1 MDRRFPILAVRCA
14 RALVSAIMLG
24 TFCFATFAVDY
35 VPAAPIAIRSDL
47 EFTSKNGVLKG
58 CGTSEDPFVIAD
70 LEIDASGSP
79 YGILVENTTAIF
91 RIENCRIYDATSTAL
106 RLTATQS
113 ASVVHC
119 TMQSSET
126 GIELLEAT
134 CTRLTEN
141 EIVDCTHGFLL
152 QLASAN
158 VIESNVASSGLLGV
172 ALESWS
178 QDNVIRDNVLDC
190 TVALAVGQD
199 CDRNAFYRND
209 FLSTWVSCD
218 AFCQWLSPEREG
230 NYWAGY
236 RGQDVNGDGIGD
248 TAFAIAGFA
257 HQQDPRPATV
267 PFHSA
272 EPE

>member
-1 MDRRFPILAVRCA
+1 MNRRFPIPVIHCV
-14 RALVSAIMLG
+14 RALISAIVLG
-24 TFCFATFAVDY
+24 TFCFAAFAADY

-47 EFTSKNGVLKG
+47 EFTSENGVLTG
-58 CGTSEDPFVIAD
+58 CGTSGDPFVIAD

-79 YGILVENTTAIF
+79 YGILVENTMAVF
-91 RIENCRIYDATSTAL
+91 RIENCRIFGAASTAL

-113 ASVVHC
+113 ASVVQC
-119 TMQSSET
+119 KMESSET

-141 EIVDCTHGFLL
+141 EISDCTHAVLL

-158 VIESNVASSGLLGV
+158 VIEDNVAIGGLLGV
-172 ALESWS
+172 GLESWS
-178 QDNVIRDNVLDC
+178 EDNVVRDNVFDC
-190 TVALAVGQD
+190 IVALAVGQD
-199 CDRNAFYRND
+199 CNRNVFYRND

-218 AFCQWLSPEREG
+218 AYCQWVNSQQEG

-236 RGQDVNGDGIGD
+236 RGQDVDGDGIGD
-248 TAFAIAGFA
+248 TAFAIAGFGR
-257 HQQDPRPATV
+257 QQDLRPATA
-267 PFHSA
+267 PFHPE

>member
-1 MDRRFPILAVRCA
+1 MDRRFPIPAVRCA
-14 RALVSAIMLG
+14 HALVCAIALG
-24 TFCFATFAVDY
+24 TFCFAAFAADY
-35 VPAAPIAIRSDL
+35 TPAAPIAIRSDL
-47 EFTSKNGVLKG
+47 EFTSENGILTG
-58 CGTSEDPFVIAD
+58 CGTFDDPFVIAD

-91 RIENCRIYDATSTAL
+91 RIENCRIFGAASTAL

-119 TMQSSET
+119 RMESSET

-134 CTRLTEN
+134 YTQLTGN
-141 EIVDCTHGFLL
+141 EIVDCTHAILL

-158 VIESNVASSGLLGV
+158 VIEFNEASRGLLGV

-178 QDNVIRDNVLDC
+178 EDNVIRDNVFDC
-190 TVALAVGQD
+190 TVALAVGQG
-199 CDRNAFYRND
+199 CNRNVFYRND

-218 AFCQWLSPEREG
+218 ASCQWLSPEEEG

-236 RGQDVNGDGIGD
+236 RGQDVDGDGIGD
-248 TAFAIAGFA
+248 TAFGIAGFG
-257 HQQDPRPATV
+257 HQQDARPATA
-267 PFHSA
+267 PFHFA